1 MTGKWVSHQARLAV
15 LAGFLAVV
23 SLAGTVVNAATTDG
37 QEERKRLLAHIQE
50 VNSSPAE
57 RQQAADAGRRRSVLC
72 SYCHGKDGNSLKPDI
87 PNLAGQNPTYL
98 LQQIEKFADGR
109 RKNFVMQTL
118 ANDFTMAD
126 KVNLAV
132 YFSRQTVKPVP
143 VDPKLAEEGE
153 RIFDSVCKIC
163 HGLDGHGEKGYARLA
178 GQKPEYVRITLKRFR
193 ANAQKKLRPDEVLR
207 SDARMEQ
214 MTQHLSDAD
223 INALAAYIATL
234 RPKVH

>member
-1 MTGKWVSHQARLAV
+1 MALLTGLFAAL
-15 LAGFLAVV
+15 
-23 SLAGTVVNAATTDG
+23 SLIGGPANAAADG
-37 QEERKRLLAHIQE
+37 EEERTRLLAHIQE
-50 VNSSPAE
+50 VNGSQAE
-57 RQQAADAGRRRSVLC
+57 RQTAVEAGRRRSVLC

-132 YFSRQTVKPVP
+132 YFSRQKVKPVS
-143 VDPKLAEEGE
+143 VDPQLAKEGE
-153 RIFDSVCKIC
+153 RIYDSVCKIC
-163 HGLDGHGEKGYARLA
+163 HGLDGHGEEGYARLA

-214 MTQHLSDAD
+214 MTQHLSDKD
-223 INALAAYIATL
+223 IEALAAYIATL
-234 RPKVH
+234 RPKSR